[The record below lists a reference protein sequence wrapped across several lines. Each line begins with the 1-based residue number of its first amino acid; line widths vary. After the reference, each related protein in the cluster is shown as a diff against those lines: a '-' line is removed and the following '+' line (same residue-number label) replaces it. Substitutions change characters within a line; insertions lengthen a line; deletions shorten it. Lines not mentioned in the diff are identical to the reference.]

1 MQDIVGKELKK
12 FFARKGIT
20 QEEVAKTLGV
30 SQQIVSR
37 LLNGYGF
44 GKKTADN
51 WSKAFGLNPAWLRT
65 GDGRMMLE
73 DAQQERMESLAAIEA
88 GSESFAQQ
96 LMKMISEGKLYTANV
111 VRGKEEEIS
120 RLNREIGVLTLKL
133 EQALQELEAYKKTEE
148 EEDNG

>member
-1 MQDIVGKELKK
+1 MADNIGNELKK

-20 QEEVAKTLGV
+20 QEEVAKNLGV

-44 GKKTADN
+44 GKRTAEN
-51 WSKAFGLNPAWLRT
+51 WSRLYGFNPAWLRT
-65 GDGRMMLE
+65 GEGKMMLE
-73 DAQQERMESLAAIEA
+73 DAQQERLEALAAIEA

-96 LMKMISEGKLYTANV
+96 LMQMISDGKLYPANV
-111 VRGKEEEIS
+111 VRGKDEEIS

-133 EQALQELEAYKKTEE
+133 EQAQQELEAYKKTKEE
-148 EEDNG
+148 NGNG